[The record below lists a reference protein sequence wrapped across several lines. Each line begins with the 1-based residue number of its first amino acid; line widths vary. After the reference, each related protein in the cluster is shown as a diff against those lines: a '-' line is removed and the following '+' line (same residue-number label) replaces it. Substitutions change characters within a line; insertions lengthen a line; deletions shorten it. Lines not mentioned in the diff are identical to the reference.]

1 MASRDAVRYA
11 RFNEIRGGGA
21 QSGPIMANTIK
32 MVLFLLAGAIVM
44 LIVAVVYFGAVFLA
58 IDALDGA
65 TIDNEAA
72 AAFGN
77 RLSYLASIAGI
88 CVGLG
93 LGLTA
98 AHERLRRNG
107 KPDYPALVIGWAL
120 AIPLFALFLYAGAG
134 EAINLVL
141 AHKALGFLSVII
153 AYGSFVGWI
162 ANKIAKS

>member
-1 MASRDAVRYA
+1 ML
-11 RFNEIRGGGA
+11 NI
-21 QSGPIMANTIK
+21 IK

-44 LIVAVVYFGAVFLA
+44 LIVAAVYFGAIFLA
-58 IDALDGA
+58 IDALNGA
-65 TIDNEAA
+65 TIDNEAG

-120 AIPLFALFLYAGAG
+120 ALPVFALFLYAGAG

-141 AHKALGFLSVII
+141 AHKALGFLSVI

-162 ANKIAKS
+162 ANKIAKSAAR